1 MRKLDSKIYIKYFI
15 FSLIL
20 GMIFIGDLK
29 IEDYY
34 EAKTQV
40 VSATSYYETGRTL
53 CPLKRPNQPTSWR
66 ELRKYRL

>member
-20 GMIFIGDLK
+20 GMIFIGDFK

-34 EAKTQV
+34 ETKTQV
-40 VSATSYYETGRTL
+40 VSAMSYYETRTY
-53 CPLKRPNQPTSWR
+53 T
-66 ELRKYRL
+66 

>member
-20 GMIFIGDLK
+20 GMIFIGDFK

-40 VSATSYYETGRTL
+40 VSASIL
-53 CPLKRPNQPTSWR
+53 L
-66 ELRKYRL
+66 